1 MIFEFSACYS
11 GIFKYWSTP
20 TERLWIQVIGLA
32 LTIVL
37 SKSALQQVVTKISAS
52 KENLNMSVSDVES
65 DSFYGGL
72 GTNSA
77 VFVGF

>member
-1 MIFEFSACYS
+1 
-11 GIFKYWSTP
+11 
-20 TERLWIQVIGLA
+20 VIGLA

-52 KENLNMSVSDVES
+52 KENLDMSVWDVES
-65 DSFYGGL
+65 DNFYAGS